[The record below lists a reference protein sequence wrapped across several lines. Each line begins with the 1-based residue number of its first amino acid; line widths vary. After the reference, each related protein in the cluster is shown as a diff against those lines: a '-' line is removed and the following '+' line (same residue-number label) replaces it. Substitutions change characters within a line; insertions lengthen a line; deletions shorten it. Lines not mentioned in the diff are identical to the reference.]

1 MEAEEEERFNDARA
15 FVELAEYIENSVE
28 NGTLLFPPPELHS
41 LFENRLSD
49 LGYPKSVNRFRF
61 KNRILD
67 HFQEAKEQNDG
78 KQTVLIFGNG
88 LRNIVKE
95 AFQERDFSDDAAV
108 LAKAAKIVRR
118 DLFSHKG
125 FSFSGTFPV
134 GCQESYVPAGL
145 KSLIS
150 MIMNG
155 LNVKEQEHKESQPCL
170 TVCQT
175 VLFNARKRSSSYLRH
190 SALREPPLP
199 IYLSLNIHALTR
211 CKKLITELYQLGF

>member
-1 MEAEEEERFNDARA
+1 M
-15 FVELAEYIENSVE
+15 
-28 NGTLLFPPPELHS
+28 
-41 LFENRLSD
+41 
-49 LGYPKSVNRFRF
+49 
-61 KNRILD
+61 D

-95 AFQERDFSDDAAV
+95 ALQERDFSDDDAV

-125 FSFSGTFPV
+125 FLFSGTFLV
-134 GCQESYVPAGL
+134 GCQRSSVPASL

-155 LNVKEQEHKESQPCL
+155 LNVNGLP
-170 TVCQT
+170 
-175 VLFNARKRSSSYLRH
+175 N
-190 SALREPPLP
+190 SA
-199 IYLSLNIHALTR
+199 I
-211 CKKLITELYQLGF
+211 

>member
-1 MEAEEEERFNDARA
+1 MPKEEERFNEARA

-88 LRNIVKE
+88 LRNIFKE
-95 AFQERDFSDDAAV
+95 ALQERDFSDDAAV

-170 TVCQT
+170 TVC
-175 VLFNARKRSSSYLRH
+175 YLMQRNDH
-190 SALREPPLP
+190 PALCGTL
-199 IYLSLNIHALTR
+199 R
-211 CKKLITELYQLGF
+211 CESHHYQFTLA